1 MADAFLQTTSR
12 FIADHQ
18 MIHHQET
25 VLVAVS
31 GGADSLALLHVL
43 SDLSQQFRFHLQIA
57 HNNHGLRPNA
67 TSEAD
72 FVAQKARE
80 LNLPLVVEQMP
91 DPALLTFNF
100 SSMEA
105 NLRQMRYQFLNRV
118 ADQVKADKIALG
130 HQTDDQAETI
140 LLKLLRGAGGSGLGG
155 ILPVRDDRYIRP
167 LLCHSRSAIES
178 YLNYRGMIACHDE
191 SNTDLKFLRNRVRH
205 QLIPDL
211 KQNYNPQIQSTLNRT
226 ADLLQ
231 NDEDFIQQQ
240 TQQAA
245 EECQITPHQFDRQK
259 FLDHHVAIQRRILRY
274 VYTDIV
280 GQTVDLYFS
289 HVASMLDLLHGH
301 RPNTELSLPHQ
312 VQFQRAYD
320 QFSFTPVPDPPK
332 RFELQLQIDDRTQFP
347 VGIITS
353 QIFDRSD
360 EPMPNGKTEAIF
372 DLDRIQL
379 PLWIRTRRNGDRFYP
394 FGMTGS
400 KKIKDFLIDQK
411 VAKNRRDGVPIVV
424 DNAQHILWIIG
435 YRTSQI
441 GQITDTTQRVLKIQ
455 YAPHCSD
462 SSTADSASN

>member
-18 MIHHQET
+18 MIRHQET

-57 HNNHGLRPNA
+57 HYNHGLRPNA

-72 FVAQKARE
+72 FVAQQARE
-80 LNLPLVVEQMP
+80 LNLSLVVEQMP

-231 NDEDFIQQQ
+231 ADEDFIQQQ
-240 TQQAA
+240 TRQAA

-274 VYTDIV
+274 TYADIV
-280 GQTVDLYFS
+280 GQTVDLYFA

-332 RFELQLQIDDRTQFP
+332 RFELQLQIADRTQLP
-347 VGIITS
+347 AGIITS

-411 VAKNRRDGVPIVV
+411 VAKNRRDGVPILV

-455 YAPHCSD
+455 YAPHCSN

>member
-18 MIHHQET
+18 MIRHQET

-57 HNNHGLRPNA
+57 HYNHGLRPNA

-72 FVAQKARE
+72 FVAQQARE

-130 HQTDDQAETI
+130 HQADDQAETI

-167 LLCHSRSAIES
+167 LLCHSRSAIEL

-231 NDEDFIQQQ
+231 ADEDFIQQQ
-240 TQQAA
+240 TRQAA

-274 VYTDIV
+274 TYADIV
-280 GQTVDLYFS
+280 GQTVDLYFA

-332 RFELQLQIDDRTQFP
+332 RFELQLQIADRTQLP
-347 VGIITS
+347 AGIITS

-411 VAKNRRDGVPIVV
+411 VAKNRRDGVPILV

>member
-18 MIHHQET
+18 MIRHQET

-57 HNNHGLRPNA
+57 HYNHGLRPNA

-72 FVAQKARE
+72 FVAQQARE

-118 ADQVKADKIALG
+118 ADQVKANKIALG
-130 HQTDDQAETI
+130 HQADDQAETI

-320 QFSFTPVPDPPK
+320 QFSFTPVPDPLK
-332 RFELQLQIDDRTQFP
+332 RFELQLQIADRTQFP
-347 VGIITS
+347 AGIITS

-411 VAKNRRDGVPIVV
+411 VAKNRRDGVPILV

>member
-18 MIHHQET
+18 MIRHQET

-57 HNNHGLRPNA
+57 HYNHGLRPNA

-72 FVAQKARE
+72 FVAQQARE

-118 ADQVKADKIALG
+118 ADQVKANKIALG
-130 HQTDDQAETI
+130 HQADDQAETI

-231 NDEDFIQQQ
+231 ADEDFIQQQ
-240 TQQAA
+240 TRQAA

-274 VYTDIV
+274 TYADIV
-280 GQTVDLYFS
+280 GQTVDLYFA
-289 HVASMLDLLHGH
+289 HVASMLDLLHSH

-332 RFELQLQIDDRTQFP
+332 RFELQLQIADRTQLP
-347 VGIITS
+347 AGIITS